1 MTTARLVALALCIAS
16 GRALLADLP
25 VVPTPR
31 PTARPTAAIPATP
44 TPGVIPTWTP
54 PVPTSTTVAATP
66 TATTATPVPT
76 ATAPTFTPAAS
87 PTPTTA
93 PTPSGP
99 WVAMG
104 NGWQSTRVTASGY
117 PAGTRLRVTYTL
129 PNGAGT
135 VTAITPVAPSTIL
148 LTANPSGTTFLLEM
162 LAPDGTVIA
171 TQQGGTIP

>member
-1 MTTARLVALALCIAS
+1 MTTSVAARPERARGALLPRALFCFGWDGKSSTAALFFVCLVAS
-16 GRALLADLP
+16 RALLADLP

-31 PTARPTAAIPATP
+31 PTARPTTAIPATP

-104 NGWQSTRVTASGY
+104 NGWQSTRVTASG
-117 PAGTRLRVTYTL
+117 
-129 PNGAGT
+129 
-135 VTAITPVAPSTIL
+135 
-148 LTANPSGTTFLLEM
+148 
-162 LAPDGTVIA
+162 
-171 TQQGGTIP
+171 